1 MSSMQL
7 LAAGLAIGLGGIGA
21 GIAMGGAN
29 GRAYEAMGRNPE
41 AISAIRSNFL
51 VGLVF
56 AETIAVYA
64 LMMALLILLH

>member
-1 MSSMQL
+1 MSILQL
-7 LAAGLAIGLGGIGA
+7 LGAALAIGLGGIGS

-41 AISAIRSNFL
+41 AIPAIRANFL

-56 AETIAVYA
+56 AETIVVYA
-64 LMMALLILLH
+64 LLMSLLILLH